1 MRRRDVIALPLV
13 ALACNRSER
22 TVIAVA
28 PKGINS
34 IFWQAVAAGARQ
46 AGQEHDIDI
55 VWNGPPQETEY
66 ARQIQIVESM
76 INRGVDAIAISPSD
90 QTALVGVV
98 EKAMSMGIPVAVF
111 DSGIDTENYVSFV
124 ATDNGAAGRMAAAKL
139 NELVG
144 GAGDVAMVMHVPGSA
159 STSKREIGFDAAVK
173 DEFSSL
179 NIIKKYWNLI

>member
-34 IFWQAVAAGARQ
+34 IFWQAVEAGARQ
-46 AGQEHDIDI
+46 AGQENDIDI

-98 EKAMSMGIPVAVF
+98 EKAMSM
-111 DSGIDTENYVSFV
+111 
-124 ATDNGAAGRMAAAKL
+124 AA
-139 NELVG
+139 
-144 GAGDVAMVMHVPGSA
+144 SA
-159 STSKREIGFDAAVK
+159 CGPS
-173 DEFSSL
+173 
-179 NIIKKYWNLI
+179 